1 MLTGMLEKTL
11 KRFDPFQTMGPA
23 ELTEAARYSRILT
36 VPAERWL
43 LRPGRRLGGRYYLV
57 RGTVRLFSP
66 ARDIQAQSPEVRS
79 PLYPGCEAMHTL
91 GEARLLHV
99 DTAPIAFLLD
109 TAQAN
114 PAVGEGE
121 DWQRRFM
128 NSPLLK
134 RLDAGIWQQLLSA
147 LDERDFQAGERL
159 VVEGTA
165 AHDFFVLKTGHAA
178 VRRRGQTVAHLGP
191 GDFFGEDAL
200 LMNARRNATV
210 VATKPGAVLR
220 LPKDRFTALLADN
233 LVRFVKGGAEGVPID
248 LDKEGTLARL
258 RETIPSLD
266 PGHRYHVVGG
276 GLRERALATF
286 ILTQKGFDAW
296 PVD

>member
-1 MLTGMLEKTL
+1 MLEKTL
-11 KRFDPFQTMGPA
+11 KRFDPFQAMSPA
-23 ELTEAARYSRILT
+23 ELAEAAGHSRVLA
-36 VPAERWL
+36 VPGARWL

-66 ARDIQAQSPEVRS
+66 ERDVQAQSPEAHG
-79 PLYPGCEAMHTL
+79 PLYPGCEAMRTL
-91 GEARLLHV
+91 GEVRLLHV
-99 DTAPIAFLLD
+99 DTAQIAFLLG
-109 TAQAN
+109 TAGAK
-114 PAVGEGE
+114 PAAGDGA
-121 DWQRRFM
+121 DWERRFM

-134 RLDAGIWQQLLSA
+134 RLDAGVWQQLMSA
-147 LDERDFQAGERL
+147 LDERAFEAGERL
-159 VVEGTA
+159 VVEGAA
-165 AHDFFVLKTGHAA
+165 AHDFFVLKSGHAA

-200 LMNARRNATV
+200 LMSSRRNATV
-210 VATKPGAVLR
+210 MATKPGTVLR

-233 LVRFVKGGAEGVPID
+233 VVRFVESGSEGVPIN
-248 LDKEGTLARL
+248 LGQEGALARL

-266 PGHRYHVVGG
+266 PKNRYLVVGG
-276 GLRERALATF
+276 ELQERALATF

>member
-1 MLTGMLEKTL
+1 MSEKIL
-11 KRFDPFQTMGPA
+11 KRFDPFRSMSA
-23 ELTEAARYSRILT
+23 VELATVTRHIQIFD

-43 LRPGRRLGGRYYLV
+43 LRPGRRLSGRCYLV

-66 ARDIQAQSPEVRS
+66 ERDVQAQSPEAQA
-79 PLYPGCEAMHTL
+79 PLYPGCDAL
-91 GEARLLHV
+91 RSLSRARLLHV
-99 DTAPIAFLLD
+99 DTAPIAFLLG
-109 TAQAN
+109 TAQSN
-114 PAVGEGE
+114 PAAELE
-121 DWQRRFM
+121 DWERRLM

-134 RLDAGIWQQLLSA
+134 RLDAGVWQQLLSA
-147 LDERDFQAGERL
+147 LDERPFEAGERL
-159 VVEGTA
+159 VVEGSA

-200 LMNARRNATV
+200 MMNARRNATV
-210 VATKPGAVLR
+210 TATRQGSILR

-233 LVRFVKGGAEGVPID
+233 VVRFVKSAGDGLCID
-248 LDKEGTLARL
+248 MGQPDALARL
-258 RETIPSLD
+258 RESIPSLD
-266 PGHRYHVVGG
+266 PKRRYQVVGG